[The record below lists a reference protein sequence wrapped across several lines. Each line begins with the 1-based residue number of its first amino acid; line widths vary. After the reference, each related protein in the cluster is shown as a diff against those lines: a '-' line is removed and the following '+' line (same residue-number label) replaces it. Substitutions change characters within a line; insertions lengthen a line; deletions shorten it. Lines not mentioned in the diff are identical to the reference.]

1 MYISLFSLTL
11 VIFYYSCPVLSYYR
25 SCTSRSDCYRQGD
38 HDIYVVWEC
47 CEDNQCYRY
56 NAGTKFFCPCYRG
69 TECARGKACYFGKC
83 ENIRSCVNDSNCY
96 QHGER
101 ASWKCCEDKKCY
113 MNKEGFRCPCYHGRC
128 APGQECYFG
137 KCEPIRRCV
146 NDSNCYQHGE
156 RASWK
161 CCEDKKCY
169 MNKEGFRCPCYH
181 GRCAPGQE
189 CYFGKCEPIRRCV
202 NDSNCY
208 RDGESASWKCCG
220 DKRCYRKYNSGKH
233 RCSCS
238 TNDDCSKDEV
248 CKSYRGYKVCETEI
262 HVPPGKCRNDGD
274 CGEGFKSTCYK
285 DEKLGY
291 GSCGPTSGILFIVI
305 FHPVIFT
312 VFVIF
317 FVVCLNR
324 QRIRDRL
331 ARVRD
336 RRLAARAQYNLPRVT
351 REETAAQATEAQSA
365 DTSSHIVSPVSVEL
379 RRPTVRPPQN
389 QRSRLAREE
398 TASQAT
404 ELQSASTSSR
414 NDSTVTV
421 GQRLTPS
428 APPLAASE
436 NHTSTEEARDATITL
451 DTEEHAGIAVSSAAT
466 TGSSDLP
473 SYNELQNRDEEP
485 PPPSYEEVIRNYSA
499 ERLV

>member
-11 VIFYYSCPVLSYYR
+11 VILYYSCPVLSCR
-25 SCTSRSDCYRQGD
+25 SRFDCYRQGD
-38 HDIYVVWEC
+38 DDINVAWAC

-56 NAGTKFFCPCYRG
+56 NRVTTFSCPCYRG
-69 TECARGKACYFGKC
+69 KCARGEA
-83 ENIRSCVNDSNCY
+83 
-96 QHGER
+96 
-101 ASWKCCEDKKCY
+101 
-113 MNKEGFRCPCYHGRC
+113 
-128 APGQECYFG
+128 CYFG
-137 KCEPIRRCV
+137 KCEPIR
-146 NDSNCYQHGE
+146 SCYGDYRDCYRLGE
-156 RASWK
+156 RASWT

-220 DKRCYRKYNSGKH
+220 DKQCYRKNNSGKH
-233 RCSCS
+233 KCSCS

-248 CKSYRGYKVCETEI
+248 CINGYRCETEI
-262 HVPPGKCRNDGD
+262 HVPPGKCIYNGD
-274 CGEGFKSTCYK
+274 CGEGFKNTCYK

-291 GSCGPTSGILFIVI
+291 GSCGPTSFMLFVVI
-305 FHPVIFT
+305 FYPIFVP

-317 FVVCLNR
+317 LVVCLNR

-351 REETAAQATEAQSA
+351 REETASQATEAQSA
-365 DTSSHIVSPVSVEL
+365 DTSSHIVSPVSVEQ

-436 NHTSTEEARDATITL
+436 NHTSAEEARDATITL

-466 TGSSDLP
+466 TESSDLL

-499 ERLV
+499 ERFV